1 MKKLFERF
9 TLYDIIVIAMMAALG
24 IAVKQ
29 VIQPLVQVVT
39 GPLFIPGGTVAGG
52 IYMLFIVLGYAIVRK
67 RFTALLVCAVQAV
80 IVMATGLFGT
90 HGAASLVT
98 YMLPGVGVE
107 LLFFFTRLKAT
118 SSKPL
123 SAGECFAGG
132 ILANGI
138 GAVVSSFVFF
148 NLPLV
153 PLLLVFFTAALSGGL
168 GGLLAFALA
177 KQVDRFRPAGEEDG
191 EDIDI
196 DQEPD
201 EAGTGGKAAA
211 DDSGTDDLP
220 R

>member
-1 MKKLFERF
+1 MKRVFEKF

-67 RFTALLVCAVQAV
+67 RFTALLVCLVQAI

-90 HGAASLVT
+90 HGAASLLT
-98 YMLPGVGVE
+98 YTLPGIGVE
-107 LLFFFTRLKAT
+107 ILFFFTRFRKT
-118 SSKPL
+118 SQKPL

-132 ILANGI
+132 IVANGI
-138 GAVVSSFVFF
+138 GSVSASFVFF

-153 PLLLVFFTAALSGGL
+153 PLLLVFFTGALSGGL

-177 KQVDRFRPAGEEDG
+177 KQVNRFRPAED
-191 EDIDI
+191 ETDADIDI
-196 DQEPD
+196 SQEGD
-201 EAGTGGKAAA
+201 GEAQRKAGGDGDGTHIPG
-211 DDSGTDDLP
+211 
-220 R
+220 